1 MAFLGAAYGWGAA
14 LADRDGSRASAS
26 WSTSDGRKEE
36 RSGSPISL
44 LSSSGSSRWVS
55 LWLKATH
62 GSSGR
67 AGKEPLLPINLSTA
81 RGFGVTI
88 PPSADEVIEW

>member
-14 LADRDGSRASAS
+14 LAHRDGSRASAS

-44 LSSSGSSRWVS
+44 PSCSSR
-55 LWLKATH
+55 
-62 GSSGR
+62 
-67 AGKEPLLPINLSTA
+67 
-81 RGFGVTI
+81 
-88 PPSADEVIEW
+88 